1 MNEIENFDIIKS
13 KKAWLNCV
21 LSDSKKVPYGSKHF
35 SYSFITNKLANI
47 LNFEIEFLN
56 RKGERLEWKADEKRL
71 PNITFTIDVL
81 R

>member
-1 MNEIENFDIIKS
+1 M
-13 KKAWLNCV
+13 LT
-21 LSDSKKVPYGSKHF
+21 DSKKIPYGSKHF
-35 SYSFITNKLANI
+35 AYSFITNKLVNI

-56 RKGERLEWKADEKRL
+56 RKGERLEWEVNEKRL